1 MMSEAADPYYADRA
15 ENYLAHHR
23 KSLRNRLTS
32 ERELAILN
40 RALVAAGS
48 PTTVLDAPCGTGRFW
63 PVFEQAGVTRLLA
76 GDYSLSMLRVAQRD
90 EPSIPDFEL
99 SEMDLLNLDLPDNH
113 VEFIACMRF
122 YHHLA
127 CADDRTKVLHR
138 LHAISRSHVAIS
150 LWVDGNLQS
159 LNRRRKRTKPAA
171 PGFGRRIC
179 RPVAEVEAEFTRA
192 GFTISRYWDLWPG
205 LSMWRTYLLEKR

>member
-1 MMSEAADPYYADRA
+1 MSEAADPYYAGRA

-32 ERELAILN
+32 EREMAILQL
-40 RALVAAGS
+40 ALEAAGS
-48 PTTVLDAPCGTGRFW
+48 PSTVLDAPCGTGRFW
-63 PVFEQAGVTRLLA
+63 PVFERAGVQKLLA
-76 GDYSLSMLRVAQRD
+76 GDYSLSMLRVAQR
-90 EPSIPDFEL
+90 EETSIPSFEL
-99 SEMDLLNLDLPDNH
+99 AELDLLNLDLPDNH

-122 YHHLA
+122 CHHLA
-127 CADDRTKVLHR
+127 CADDRMRVLHR
-138 LHAISRSHVAIS
+138 LHAVSRSHVAIS

-159 LNRRRKRTKPAA
+159 LNRHRKRARPAA

-179 RPVAEVEAEFTRA
+179 RPVSEVEAEFTRA
-192 GFTISRYWDLWPG
+192 GFEVSRHWDLWPR